1 MELRPS
7 EAGRATSRG
16 ELRQERQ
23 YRVGVGTVGEPGERK
38 EPAMPEPTYAL
49 YVGVDWG
56 NQTHQV
62 AVLDTARG
70 LRGERVGAHDG
81 PGLHAL
87 ASWLAE
93 LAAPGTVAV
102 AIEVPHGAVVD
113 TLLERGFAVY
123 ALNPRPMDRF
133 RDRDT
138 VAGAKDDRRDAQ
150 VLAAALLTIGRPF
163 GGCTSTIPRWCSCAS
178 SRGSRPN

>member
-38 EPAMPEPTYAL
+38 EPAMPEPTSAL

-70 LRGERVGAHDG
+70 LRGERGGAHDG
-81 PGLHAL
+81 PGLHAV
-87 ASWLAE
+87 ASGLAE
-93 LAAPGTVAV
+93 RS
-102 AIEVPHGAVVD
+102 E
-113 TLLERGFAVY
+113 ERRVG
-123 ALNPRPMDRF
+123 
-133 RDRDT
+133 
-138 VAGAKDDRRDAQ
+138 K
-150 VLAAALLTIGRPF
+150 
-163 GGCTSTIPRWCSCAS
+163 GGG
-178 SRGSRPN
+178 SRGAWGSGEEKDRV

>member
-23 YRVGVGTVGEPGERK
+23 YRVGVGTVVEPGERK

-49 YVGVDWG
+49 YVGVAWG

-62 AVLDTARG
+62 AVLDTAWG
-70 LRGERVGAHDG
+70 LTGERGVTHDA

-87 ASWLAE
+87 ATWLGVV
-93 LAAPGTVAV
+93 AAPGTVAG
-102 AIEVPHGAVVD
+102 AIEVPPGARGHG
-113 TLLERGFAVY
+113 
-123 ALNPRPMDRF
+123 
-133 RDRDT
+133 
-138 VAGAKDDRRDAQ
+138 
-150 VLAAALLTIGRPF
+150 
-163 GGCTSTIPRWCSCAS
+163 
-178 SRGSRPN
+178 